1 MTGADVLVFCVPH
14 QFAHSVC
21 KELRAVATP
30 GAIAISLTK
39 VPTNCDLFGG
49 KRHKQKTG
57 RVRLIL
63 IPDTECLKERKCISW
78 HWPAATRQ
86 VSLA

>member
-14 QFAHSVC
+14 QFAHGVC

-39 VPTNCDLFGG
+39 VPALP
-49 KRHKQKTG
+49 
-57 RVRLIL
+57 VRL
-63 IPDTECLKERKCISW
+63 
-78 HWPAATRQ
+78 AANR
-86 VSLA
+86 